1 MLHARGQ
8 STAELQKQHVDR
20 LHRHTIHTTSAGM
33 AHANGPTARATVNS
47 TSWWWGQEQRVVL
60 NFGDAG
66 TTQKAMGATSAQI
79 DFVCVI
85 CTSNSSTAA
94 VASLS
99 LPLSV
104 CVSLF
109 KGTSHVRNNNNNNNN
124 DIAIYLPALLFFRS
138 YNEEF
143 VQTAFIPYY
152 LSTDIDF
159 VCVLCTSS
167 SAAAVAIF
175 LSLSLS
181 VCLCSGVPHTTIS
194 PFLYLPFYF
203 FAATT
208 KCLYKRH
215 LLPTSLLA
223 SIIFRCDHGPDSL
236 HAVICDKLTF
246 FTGGCSEGLGA
257 FRFFLK

>member
-8 STAELQKQHVDR
+8 STAELQQQHVDR
-20 LHRHTIHTTSAGM
+20 LNHHTIHTTFAGM

-60 NFGDAG
+60 NFVDAD
-66 TTQKAMGATSAQI
+66 TTQKAICATSAQI

-85 CTSNSSTAA
+85 CTSISSTAA
-94 VASLS
+94 VASLC
-99 LPLSV
+99 LPLSL

-109 KGTSHVRNNNNNNNN
+109 RGTSHN
-124 DIAIYLPALLFFRS
+124 IAISVPTLLFFRS
-138 YNEEF
+138 YNEVF

-167 SAAAVAIF
+167 SAAAVAYLS

-181 VCLCSGVPHTTIS
+181 VSLFRGTSHNIAIYVPTLLHFRSYNEVFVQTAFIAYFPSGK
-194 PFLYLPFYF
+194 YYF
-203 FAATT
+203 
-208 KCLYKRH
+208 
-215 LLPTSLLA
+215 SM
-223 SIIFRCDHGPDSL
+223 
-236 HAVICDKLTF
+236 
-246 FTGGCSEGLGA
+246 
-257 FRFFLK
+257 